1 MIGLMLKD
9 IMPQKKV
16 YLLVFMIAII
26 TFPVSSNYPLM
37 PGLDMRFG
45 PILVLFIL
53 GFLICFSGFMI
64 DEREKADVIV
74 NSIAI
79 PREKIVVARYLLS
92 IITLAIFT
100 IVGIGAELLVELTIH
115 IDADGKIFYYLLGY
129 SMGMLFVFIAY
140 PFYYLLGSTNG
151 QRVSF
156 FLYFAISFGLPY
168 LCTKLLPFETMAL
181 GKKIS
186 MDVSSFSNM
195 VFLSY
200 AVVVIVGIVSVGLS
214 IMAYRKREF

>member
-26 TFPVSSNYPLM
+26 AFPVSSNYPLM

-74 NSIAI
+74 NSFAI
-79 PREKIVVARYLLS
+79 PQGCNKFCVNGYT
-92 IITLAIFT
+92 TLRSEYGHIQGSSGRT
-100 IVGIGAELLVELTIH
+100 AEGL
-115 IDADGKIFYYLLGY
+115 
-129 SMGMLFVFIAY
+129 
-140 PFYYLLGSTNG
+140 
-151 QRVSF
+151 QR
-156 FLYFAISFGLPY
+156 A
-168 LCTKLLPFETMAL
+168 
-181 GKKIS
+181 
-186 MDVSSFSNM
+186 
-195 VFLSY
+195 
-200 AVVVIVGIVSVGLS
+200 
-214 IMAYRKREF
+214 